1 MSLFQLEQNKQVVI
15 LTSSPIF
22 LHSLFL
28 FIYLF
33 IFLVISLLVLS
44 SSSSQIPF
52 TSYFFLVNSILYFKF
67 TPHHFQTNTS
77 LPLCWFGEFGIRSTD
92 KPRIDICLY
101 SHLVCLTLHWLGQ
114 LLVQGNSVLI
124 TLGVKGSIF
133 SELK

>member
-1 MSLFQLEQNKQVVI
+1 MCPLSTRTEQTGGHPDKFSDIPSFSV
-15 LTSSPIF
+15 
-22 LHSLFL
+22 

-33 IFLVISLLVLS
+33 IYFSGNLSLR
-44 SSSSQIPF
+44 PF
-52 TSYFFLVNSILYFKF
+52 FFFTDSVYLLFFLVNSILYFKF

-101 SHLVCLTLHWLGQ
+101 SHLVCLTLHWLCQ

-124 TLGVKGSIF
+124 TLGVEGSIF

>member
-1 MSLFQLEQNKQVVI
+1 MSSFNKNRTNRWSSRQVLRYSFI
-15 LTSSPIF
+15 LCF
-22 LHSLFL
+22 YL
-28 FIYLF
+28 FIYFSSNL
-33 IFLVISLLVLS
+33 SLR
-44 SSSSQIPF
+44 PF
-52 TSYFFLVNSILYFKF
+52 FFFTDSVYLLFFLVNSILYFKF

-101 SHLVCLTLHWLGQ
+101 SHLVCLTLHWLCQ

-124 TLGVKGSIF
+124 TLGVEGSIF

>member
-1 MSLFQLEQNKQVVI
+1 MSSFNKNRTNRWSSRQVLRYSFI
-15 LTSSPIF
+15 LCF
-22 LHSLFL
+22 YL
-28 FIYLF
+28 FIYFSSNL
-33 IFLVISLLVLS
+33 SLR
-44 SSSSQIPF
+44 PF
-52 TSYFFLVNSILYFKF
+52 FFFTDSVYLLFFLVNSILYFKF

-101 SHLVCLTLHWLGQ
+101 SHLVCLTLHWPCQ

-124 TLGVKGSIF
+124 TLGVEGSIF

>member
-1 MSLFQLEQNKQVVI
+1 MSSFNKNRTNRWSSRQVLRYSFI
-15 LTSSPIF
+15 LCF
-22 LHSLFL
+22 YL
-28 FIYLF
+28 FIYFSSNL
-33 IFLVISLLVLS
+33 SLR
-44 SSSSQIPF
+44 PF
-52 TSYFFLVNSILYFKF
+52 FFFTDSVYLLFFLVNSILYFKF

-101 SHLVCLTLHWLGQ
+101 SHLVCLTLHWLCQ

-124 TLGVKGSIF
+124 TQGVEGSIF

>member
-28 FIYLF
+28 FIYFSSNL
-33 IFLVISLLVLS
+33 SLS
-44 SSSSQIPF
+44 PF
-52 TSYFFLVNSILYFKF
+52 FFFFTDSVYLLFFLVNSILYFKF